1 MKLLISFIFII
12 NLTLIFK
19 CEKLSFQTELFKN
32 INENSSENI
41 LISPVSLYQSL
52 SLLSNGGNGDTQ
64 KEILQLLLPNTIIDS
79 NTLNDLNLNNQKI
92 LKIVKENSNLEIA
105 NAVLRKVE
113 LLNSFINICHNYDAF
128 IDKLKSAEQVN
139 NWCKEHTHGKIPK
152 IINDISSLSLIL
164 LNAVYFKNDWK
175 YKFEKSNTRIMNFK
189 NADNSVKQVD
199 MMYQKYE
206 YINYYEDNKIQM
218 IELPYENNDFSMII
232 ILPRENKYSS
242 IYDYLENEETNF
254 TEIIKNFQTE
264 EVHLYLPRFTYEY
277 SIVLNNKL
285 KEMNMIN
292 SFSQTNADFSNLN
305 NKKDLYVEEIIQR
318 TFINVTETGTEA
330 AAVTII
336 ENIVGSPMDSTPK
349 IVYEMNVNHSFIYL
363 IKDERIKDSNNNT
376 LFLFIGSCNNL
387 SNQYQNNFKFFNSD
401 IEINSSQN
409 YKNQLK
415 FMIALILIFY
425 F

>member
-1 MKLLISFIFII
+1 MKFLISFIFII

-128 IDKLKSAEQVN
+128 IDKLKSAAQVN
-139 NWCKEHTHGKIPK
+139 DWCKEHTHGKIPK

-164 LNAVYFKNDWK
+164 LNAVYFKDDWK

-218 IELPYENNDFSMII
+218 IELPYEDNNLSMII
-232 ILPRENKYSS
+232 LLPKTQKFSS
-242 IYDYLENEETNF
+242 SLDYMKKEKSDITKN
-254 TEIIKNFQTE
+254 IKKLQFKKNIK
-264 EVHLYLPRFTYEY
+264 LYLPKFEFEY
-277 SIVLNNKL
+277 GTNLNDVLK
-285 KEMNMIN
+285 KMNMKLAFD
-292 SFSQTNADFSNLN
+292 SAKADFSKLN
-305 NKKDLYVEEIIQR
+305 YGSKLYVFQVLQK
-318 TFINVTETGTEA
+318 TFIKIDESGSEA
-330 AAVTII
+330 SSTSLIEMRTNSTYIPTKII
-336 ENIVGSPMDSTPK
+336 NMD
-349 IVYEMNVNHSFIYL
+349 VNHSFIFM
-363 IKDERIKDSNNNT
+363 IRDQRIKDINQND
-376 LFLFIGSCNNL
+376 LLLFIGVVNT
-387 SNQYQNNFKFFNSD
+387 
-401 IEINSSQN
+401 
-409 YKNQLK
+409 LK
-415 FMIALILIFY
+415 
-425 F
+425 

>member
-1 MKLLISFIFII
+1 
-12 NLTLIFK
+12 
-19 CEKLSFQTELFKN
+19 
-32 INENSSENI
+32 
-41 LISPVSLYQSL
+41 
-52 SLLSNGGNGDTQ
+52 
-64 KEILQLLLPNTIIDS
+64 
-79 NTLNDLNLNNQKI
+79 
-92 LKIVKENSNLEIA
+92 
-105 NAVLRKVE
+105 
-113 LLNSFINICHNYDAF
+113 
-128 IDKLKSAEQVN
+128 
-139 NWCKEHTHGKIPK
+139 
-152 IINDISSLSLIL
+152 
-164 LNAVYFKNDWK
+164 
-175 YKFEKSNTRIMNFK
+175 
-189 NADNSVKQVD
+189 
-199 MMYQKYE
+199 
-206 YINYYEDNKIQM
+206 M

-305 NKKDLYVEEIIQR
+305 NKKGLYVEEIIQR

-330 AAVTII
+330 DAVTT
-336 ENIVGSPMDSTPK
+336 EVMLGSSGIPK

-387 SNQYQNNFKFFNSD
+387 SNQYQNNFKFFN